1 MENLDAILQAIDSR
15 LAEKNQVRES
25 ALGESRRIVQAAS
38 KVIRAVHRHEW
49 DDARAMLDA
58 ASRSVEA
65 MNAKT
70 LPVAEIYWAGYVQD
84 AQKEFAEAHLTL
96 ALVQQER
103 LPSPEV
109 LGVEDAAYLNGLA
122 EAASELRRYVLD
134 LVRHGHLS
142 EADGLLE
149 AMEEVYSRL
158 ITVDYPHAITDN
170 LRRTT
175 DMLRGV
181 LERTRGDVTLAMKQQ
196 ELREA
201 LRSLEGRLQEGAP

>member
-1 MENLDAILQAIDSR
+1 MDNLDSILQAIDGR
-15 LAEKNQVRES
+15 LSEKNGVREA
-25 ALGESRRIVQAAS
+25 ALGESRRLVQASS

-49 DDARAMLDA
+49 DEARGLLAEA
-58 ASRSVEA
+58 GSIVAA
-65 MNAKT
+65 MNEKT
-70 LPVAEIYWAGYVQD
+70 LTLAEIYWAGYVQD
-84 AQKEFAEAHLTL
+84 AQKEFAEANLTL
-96 ALVQQER
+96 ALVRQEP
-103 LPSPEV
+103 LPTPEA

-134 LVRHGHLS
+134 LVRHGHLG
-142 EADGLLE
+142 EADQLLE

-181 LERTRGDVTLAMKQQ
+181 LERTRGDVTMAMKQQ
-196 ELREA
+196 ELQQA
-201 LRSLEGRLQEGAP
+201 LRGLESRLQNGGN

>member
-1 MENLDAILQAIDSR
+1 MDNLDNILQAIDGR
-15 LAEKNQVRES
+15 LSEKNGVREA
-25 ALGESRRIVQAAS
+25 ALGESRRLVQTSS

-49 DDARAMLDA
+49 DEARRLLDEA
-58 ASRSVEA
+58 GSIVAA
-65 MNAKT
+65 MNEKT
-70 LPVAEIYWAGYVQD
+70 LALAEIYWAGYVQD
-84 AQKEFAEAHLTL
+84 AQKEFAEANLTL
-96 ALVQQER
+96 ALVRQEL
-103 LPSPEV
+103 LPTPEA

-142 EADGLLE
+142 EADQLLE

-181 LERTRGDVTLAMKQQ
+181 LERTRGDVTMAMKQQ
-196 ELREA
+196 ELQQA
-201 LRSLEGRLQEGAP
+201 LRGLESRLQNGGN

>member
-1 MENLDAILQAIDSR
+1 MDNLDSILQAIDGR
-15 LAEKNQVRES
+15 LSEKNGVREA
-25 ALGESRRIVQAAS
+25 ALGESRRLVQASS

-49 DDARAMLDA
+49 DEARGLLAEA
-58 ASRSVEA
+58 GSIVAA
-65 MNAKT
+65 MNEKT
-70 LPVAEIYWAGYVQD
+70 LALAEIYWAGYVQD
-84 AQKEFAEAHLTL
+84 AQKEFAEANLTL
-96 ALVQQER
+96 ALVRQEP
-103 LPSPEV
+103 LPTPEA

-142 EADGLLE
+142 EADQLLE

-181 LERTRGDVTLAMKQQ
+181 LERTRGDVTMAMKQQ
-196 ELREA
+196 ELQEA
-201 LRSLEGRLQEGAP
+201 LRGLESRLQQGGN

>member
-1 MENLDAILQAIDSR
+1 MDNLDSILQAIDGR
-15 LAEKNQVRES
+15 LSEKNGVREA
-25 ALGESRRIVQAAS
+25 ALGESRRLVQASS

-49 DDARAMLDA
+49 DEARRLLNEAGSIVA
-58 ASRSVEA
+58 A
-65 MNAKT
+65 MNEKT
-70 LPVAEIYWAGYVQD
+70 LALAEIYWAGYVQD
-84 AQKEFAEAHLTL
+84 AQKEFAEANLTL
-96 ALVQQER
+96 ALVRQEP
-103 LPSPEV
+103 LPTPEA

-142 EADGLLE
+142 EADQLLE

-181 LERTRGDVTLAMKQQ
+181 LERTRGDVTMAMKQQ
-196 ELREA
+196 ELQEA
-201 LRSLEGRLQEGAP
+201 LRGLERRLQQGGN

>member
-1 MENLDAILQAIDSR
+1 MDNLDSILQAIDGR
-15 LAEKNQVRES
+15 LSEKNGVREA
-25 ALGESRRIVQAAS
+25 ALGESRRLVQASS

-49 DDARAMLDA
+49 DEARGLLAEA
-58 ASRSVEA
+58 GSIVAA
-65 MNAKT
+65 MNEKT
-70 LPVAEIYWAGYVQD
+70 LALAEIYWAGYVQD
-84 AQKEFAEAHLTL
+84 AQKEFAEANLTL
-96 ALVQQER
+96 ALVRQEP
-103 LPSPEV
+103 LPTPEA

-142 EADGLLE
+142 EADQLLE

-181 LERTRGDVTLAMKQQ
+181 LERTRGDVTMAMKQQ
-196 ELREA
+196 ELQEA
-201 LRSLEGRLQEGAP
+201 LRGLERRLQQGGN